1 MNTTTGSSADDPA
14 PDPIFADARLA
25 RIYDDIDGDRTD
37 LDHYESIVEE
47 LGASSVIDIGCG
59 TGVLAIRLAQRG
71 LTVTGL
77 DPAAESLDVARSK
90 PGSSEVNWLLG
101 SASDTPDLGVDVVT
115 MTGNVA
121 QVFLTDEASTEALTA
136 ARRTL
141 DDDGHLVVE
150 TRDPAFRGWEEW
162 TRSESVTV
170 TQTASGPV
178 ESWVELT
185 SVELP
190 FVSFRWTYRFL
201 GTDTVIE
208 SDSTLRFRTL
218 DELASSLSLAG
229 FAIDDVRDAP
239 DRPSREFVVIA
250 GVRRH

>member
-1 MNTTTGSSADDPA
+1 MNTTTGSSCEGAE
-14 PDPIFADARLA
+14 PDPIFADSRLA
-25 RIYDDIDGDRTD
+25 RIYDDIDGDRVD
-37 LDHYESIVEE
+37 LDLYESIVEE

-59 TGVLAIRLAQRG
+59 TGVLAIRLGKRG
-71 LTVTGL
+71 LMVTGL
-77 DPAAESLDVARSK
+77 DPAAASLDVARSK

-101 SASDTPDLGVDVVT
+101 SASDTPELGVDMVT

-121 QVFLTDEASTEALTA
+121 QVFLTDDGWAEALTA
-136 ARRTL
+136 ARRAL
-141 DDDGHLVVE
+141 DDDGHLVFE

-162 TRSESVTV
+162 SESITV
-170 TQTASGPV
+170 KPTVSGPV
-178 ESWVELT
+178 ESRVELT

-190 FVSFRWTYRFL
+190 LVSFRWTYRFL
-201 GTDTVIE
+201 DTDTVIE

-250 GVRRH
+250 GVPRH